1 MTRSQAAEQTTLKQ
15 ISEKCL
21 NFSEKQLQKINEC
34 LRIINFSKF
43 SYVVRT
49 LATVQV
55 LAKAWINRIKPI
67 TLNTESKMVM
77 VLKPDQLKAA
87 RNMFF
92 SINQI
97 GLNETK
103 YTFLNNN
110 TPHSEKRRTVLI
122 RQLLHTVQWQH
133 ATQWATP
140 NCFNQT
146 NCSRANSCK
155 QSTRQASTN
164 KRWRHRVSC
173 NQW

>member
-43 SYVVRT
+43 SSVVRT

-67 TLNTESKMVM
+67 TFNTESKMVM

-87 RNMFF
+87 RNMLF

-103 YTFLNNN
+103 YTFHNNN
-110 TPHSEKRRTVLI
+110 TPHSEKR
-122 RQLLHTVQWQH
+122 
-133 ATQWATP
+133 
-140 NCFNQT
+140 
-146 NCSRANSCK
+146 
-155 QSTRQASTN
+155 
-164 KRWRHRVSC
+164 
-173 NQW
+173 